1 MAKVNP
7 QLYCSCVS
15 LNKKDTEELL
25 SEHIQSSNQR
35 VPLQHRN
42 LVSVHFNYM
51 TYFTL
56 CKCSWPGECEGSHFS
71 FSSPLWSDR
80 PPSSSQRFSMNY
92 QLFVCTSLQSCYL
105 SKFCL
110 NKSQWHF
117 AIRQRAFQ
125 LWRRISKVR
134 TVKCSNY
141 CPLGFRPQS
150 SNKFW
155 MNFQE
160 HFYAHAGESTI
171 GGSLLCILQNASF
184 SHLTV
189 IVDMGR
195 VGKTGGKSQNRTI

>member
-1 MAKVNP
+1 MTYVLCVNVHDPGSVKV
-7 QLYCSCVS
+7 
-15 LNKKDTEELL
+15 
-25 SEHIQSSNQR
+25 HI
-35 VPLQHRN
+35 
-42 LVSVHFNYM
+42 LVSPVHYDP
-51 TYFTL
+51 TDL
-56 CKCSWPGECEGSHFS
+56 HIHLKV
-71 FSSPLWSDR
+71 
-80 PPSSSQRFSMNY
+80 FSMNY
-92 QLFVCTSLQSCYL
+92 QLFVCTRLQSCYL

-141 CPLGFRPQS
+141 CHLGLRPQS

-155 MNFQE
+155 MSFQE
-160 HFYAHAGESTI
+160 HFYAHAGESAI
-171 GGSLLCILQNASF
+171 GGSLLCILQNASN

-189 IVDMGR
+189 IVDLDR